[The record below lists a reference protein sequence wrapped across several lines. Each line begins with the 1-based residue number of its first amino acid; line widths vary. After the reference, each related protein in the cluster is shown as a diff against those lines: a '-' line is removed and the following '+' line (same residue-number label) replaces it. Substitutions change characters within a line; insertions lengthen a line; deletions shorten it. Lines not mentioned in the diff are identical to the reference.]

1 MLICVLTGK
10 FNARFLILYI
20 SVLTGQR
27 FLINSLWQLSTRPE
41 FLKLQTSYVY
51 VLVSIFL
58 GKESTAFIRFSK
70 KTNGPQRSYLY
81 YTVGHAVAY
90 KLSSERA
97 TTERSEVWANK
108 SLPSSIQLEQLWLN
122 FTYTYAFL
130 RSLKTENH

>member
-1 MLICVLTGK
+1 MCMCWYPSFWEK
-10 FNARFLILYI
+10 
-20 SVLTGQR
+20 SP
-27 FLINSLWQLSTRPE
+27 QLSSDSQKKLMA
-41 FLKLQTSYVY
+41 LKDPTY
-51 VLVSIFL
+51 I
-58 GKESTAFIRFSK
+58 T
-70 KTNGPQRSYLY
+70 

-97 TTERSEVWANK
+97 TTERWEVWANK